1 MTMLIWLAD
10 VLRGAG
16 LSVVEEKDW
25 KTRGRGPMGTV
36 KGVLLHHTAGA
47 RTGNAPSLRLVRD
60 GRPDLPGPLSQLFL
74 ARDGTFHIVGAG
86 RCNHAGNGNWHN
98 AVGNSQLIGIEAEN
112 VGDGTDPWPDVQMDA
127 YERGVAAI
135 LTHLKLDSVMAAGH
149 KEYCTPRGRKIDPSF
164 DMVTFRGNVSKL
176 MKVQGGRL
184 SVPTVDPVRTM
195 LRKGDQGNSVYL
207 LQEKLGFVKPA
218 ADGKFGPMT
227 EDAVRKFQQQK
238 GLKAD
243 GIVGPKTW
251 KALEV

>member
-1 MTMLIWLAD
+1 MTMLTWLAD
-10 VLRGAG
+10 ILRAAG
-16 LSVVEEKDW
+16 LSVVEEPGW
-25 KTRGRGPMGTV
+25 KTAGRGAMGTV

-98 AVGNSQLIGIEAEN
+98 ATGNSQLIGIEAEN

-135 LTHLKLDSVMAAGH
+135 LTHLKLDSLMAAGH

-164 DMVTFRGNVSKL
+164 DMYQFRANVSEL
-176 MKVQGGRL
+176 MNSGGPRKI
-184 SVPTVDPVRTM
+184 VPTLNVSYSM
-195 LRKGDQGNSVYL
+195 LRKGDRGESVKL
-207 LQEKLGFVKPA
+207 LQTHLGITV
-218 ADGKFGPMT
+218 DGQFGPAT
-227 EDAVRKFQQQK
+227 EAAVRQLQQQK
-238 GLKAD
+238 GLIVD
-243 GIVGPKTW
+243 GLVGPKTW
-251 KALEV
+251 KALGV